1 MPKVSIIVPVYG
13 VEKFIERCARSLF
26 EQTLDDIEYLFIDDC
41 TPDKSIEI
49 LKNVLEE
56 YPHRKNQVI
65 IHRMEKNSGQA
76 AVRKWGILNATGDYV
91 IHCDSDDR
99 VDVTMY
105 EKMYNKA
112 IEEGSDI
119 VVCDYVE
126 TDGVSDKI
134 VIEYYSC
141 KNNEFVHSVLTKKTH
156 SSVWNKLVRQDLYEK
171 PIVYPKDNNAEDY
184 ALLSQLSYYCTIVS
198 KVNEPLY
205 YYFFNPL
212 SITKISTKEHL
223 ISRFEQ
229 SYANIKLAESFLL
242 ARGVYNNYLKEL
254 DYIKTN
260 EKILLLPYV
269 GDKVVLDVWR
279 SHFKEVFPRMMF
291 NPILSIRDKIR
302 YITTKFGAYPIVKHF
317 LK

>member
-1 MPKVSIIVPVYG
+1 MPKVSVIVPVYG
-13 VEKFIERCARSLF
+13 VEKYIERCARSLF
-26 EQTLDDIEYLFIDDC
+26 EQTLEDIEFIFVDDC
-41 TPDKSIEI
+41 TPDKSLEI
-49 LKNVLEE
+49 LKNVLED
-56 YPHRKNQVI
+56 YPQRKKQVI
-65 IHRMEKNSGQA
+65 IVSHEKNMGLPIARQSGLKVA
-76 AVRKWGILNATGDYV
+76 SGGYI
-91 IHCDSDDR
+91 IHCDSDDW

-134 VIEYYSC
+134 VIEYIPE
-141 KNNEFVHSVLTKKTH
+141 KNSDFIRSVLIKNTHSVI
-156 SSVWNKLVRQDLYEK
+156 WNKLVHRSLYEK
-171 PIVYPKDNNAEDY
+171 PILYPKANNAEDY
-184 ALLSQLSYYCTIVS
+184 ALLSQLAYYCKSVG

-212 SITKISTKEHL
+212 SITQISTKAHL
-223 ISRFEQ
+223 LSRFRQ
-229 SYANIKLAESFLL
+229 SCANIELVESFLTE
-242 ARGVYNNYLKEL
+242 RGVYNNYLKEL

-279 SHFKEVFPRMMF
+279 SHFKEVFPRMLF
-291 NPILSIRDKIR
+291 NPILSIRDKVR
-302 YITTKFGAYPIVKHF
+302 YLTTKFGAYPIVKHF

>member
-1 MPKVSIIVPVYG
+1 MPKISVIVPVYG
-13 VEKFIERCARSLF
+13 VEKYIERCARSLF
-26 EQTLDDIEYLFIDDC
+26 EQTLDDIEFIFVDDC
-41 TPDKSIEI
+41 TPDRSIEV
-49 LKNVLEE
+49 LNRVLEE
-56 YPHRKNQVI
+56 HPHRKNQVKI
-65 IHRMEKNSGQA
+65 ISHENNLGLPLARQSGLK
-76 AVRKWGILNATGDYV
+76 VATGDYI

-134 VIEYYSC
+134 VIEYIPE
-141 KNNEFVHSVLTKKTH
+141 KNNDFIRSVLIKKTH
-156 SSVWNKLVRQDLYEK
+156 SSVCNKLVRYNLYEK

-184 ALLSQLSYYCTIVS
+184 ALLSQLAYYCKSVG

-212 SITKISTKEHL
+212 SITKSSTKAHL
-223 ISRFEQ
+223 LSRFKQ
-229 SYANIKLAESFLL
+229 SYSNIKLVESFL
-242 ARGVYNNYLKEL
+242 AERGVYNNYLKEL

-279 SHFKEVFPRMMF
+279 SHFKEVFPRMLF